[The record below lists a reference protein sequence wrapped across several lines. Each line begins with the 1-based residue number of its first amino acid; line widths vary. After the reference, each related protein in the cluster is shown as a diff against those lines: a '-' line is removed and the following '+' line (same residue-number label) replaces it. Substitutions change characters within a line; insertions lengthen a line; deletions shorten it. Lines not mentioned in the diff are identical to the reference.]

1 MGSVKPLGHGARVSN
16 AIEPAALFP
25 GQGSHTPEMRELV
38 AQRAPELLEKVIE
51 LVGED
56 PFARVEENTRFAQP
70 AIFCASVV
78 GWDALD
84 LAPSAAAGHSLGE
97 LAALVAAGV
106 LKRDDA
112 LELVVLRGKLMGE
125 ARNGSMLALV
135 GATLEDA
142 RAIADEGGVT
152 VANDNAPG
160 QVVLSGSIEDLDK
173 TEAIANERKTRVI
186 RLDVAGAF
194 HSPAMAPAAEPFRAA
209 LDEVE
214 VSEPSFTVFSCASA
228 APFSDVREEL
238 AGALTRPVRWR
249 ETVIAM
255 HEAGAP
261 SFVEVGPGKVLA
273 RMGKR
278 ILKGVPF
285 ETPAEGLVHA

>member
-1 MGSVKPLGHGARVSN
+1 MSN
-16 AIEPAALFP
+16 ATKPAALFP
-25 GQGSHTPEMRELV
+25 GQGSHTPEMRDLV
-38 AQRAPELLEKVIE
+38 AQRAPDLLERVTE

-56 PFARVEENTRFAQP
+56 PFARVQENTRYAQP
-70 AIFCASVV
+70 AIFCASLA

-84 LAPSAAAGHSLGE
+84 LHPSAAAGHSLGE
-97 LAALVAAGV
+97 LSALAAAGV
-106 LKRDDA
+106 LERDDA
-112 LELVVLRGKLMGE
+112 LELVVLRGRLMGE

-135 GATLEDA
+135 GASLEDA
-142 RAIADEGGVT
+142 QAIAREGGVT

-160 QVVLSGSIEDLDK
+160 QVVLSGGLEALDR
-173 TEAIANERKTRVI
+173 TEQLATERGTRVI

-194 HSPAMAPAAEPFRAA
+194 HSPAMAPAVEPFRAA

-214 VSEPSFTVFSCASA
+214 ISAPAFPVFSCASA
-228 APFSDVREEL
+228 APFQDVREEL
-238 AGALTRPVRWR
+238 ANALISPVRWR
-249 ETVIAM
+249 ETVVAL

-278 ILKGVPF
+278 ILKGVQF
-285 ETPAEGLVHA
+285 DTPAEGLVHA

>member
-1 MGSVKPLGHGARVSN
+1 
-16 AIEPAALFP
+16 
-25 GQGSHTPEMRELV
+25 MRDLV
-38 AQRAPELLEKVIE
+38 AQRAPELLDKVTE

-70 AIFCASVV
+70 AIFCASLV

-84 LAPSAAAGHSLGE
+84 LKPSAAAGHSLGE
-97 LAALVAAGV
+97 LAALAAAGV
-106 LKRDDA
+106 LSRDDA
-112 LELVVLRGKLMGE
+112 LELVVLRGRLMGE

-135 GATLEDA
+135 GASLDDA
-142 RAIADEGGVT
+142 REVADASGVT

-160 QVVLSGSIEDLDK
+160 QVVLSGELDALD
-173 TEAIANERKTRVI
+173 EAEQVAQERDTRVI

-194 HSPAMAPAAEPFRAA
+194 HSPLMEAFVEPFRAA
-209 LDEVE
+209 LDDVE
-214 VSEPSFTVFSCASA
+214 ISEPSFTVFSCASA

-238 AGALTRPVRWR
+238 ASALTRPVRWR

>member
-1 MGSVKPLGHGARVSN
+1 VRVGDGAGVSN
-16 AIEPAALFP
+16 ATQPAALFP

-38 AQRAPELLEKVIE
+38 AQRAPELLERVTE

-56 PFARVEENTRFAQP
+56 PFARVQENTRYAQP
-70 AIFCASVV
+70 AIFCASLA
-78 GWDALD
+78 GWDALG
-84 LAPSAAAGHSLGE
+84 LSPSAAAGHSLGE
-97 LAALVAAGV
+97 LSALAAAGV

-112 LELVVLRGKLMGE
+112 LELVVLRGRLMGE
-125 ARNGSMLALV
+125 AHNGSMLALV

-142 RAIADEGGVT
+142 QAIADEGGVI

-160 QVVLSGSIEDLDK
+160 QVVLSGSLEDLDK
-173 TEAIANERKTRVI
+173 TEAVAQERGTRVI

-194 HSPAMAPAAEPFRAA
+194 HSPAMETSVAPFRAA
-209 LDEVE
+209 LDAVE
-214 VSEPSFTVFSCASA
+214 VSEPAFPVFSCASA
-228 APFSDVREEL
+228 APFTDVRAEL
-238 AGALTRPVRWR
+238 ANALTSPVRWR
-249 ETVIAM
+249 ETVTAM

-285 ETPAEGLVHA
+285 ETPAEGLIHA

>member
-1 MGSVKPLGHGARVSN
+1 MVLTVSN
-16 AIEPAALFP
+16 ATEPAALFP
-25 GQGSHTPEMRELV
+25 GQGSHTPEMRDLV
-38 AQRAPELLEKVIE
+38 AQRAPELLDRVTE

-56 PFARVEENTRFAQP
+56 PFARVQENTRYAQP
-70 AIFCASVV
+70 AIFCASLA
-78 GWDALD
+78 GWDALG
-84 LAPSAAAGHSLGE
+84 LHPSAAAGHSLGE
-97 LAALVAAGV
+97 LSALAAAGV
-106 LKRDDA
+106 LKREDA
-112 LELVVLRGKLMGE
+112 LELVVLRGRLMGE

-142 RAIADEGGVT
+142 RAIADAGGVI

-160 QVVLSGSIEDLDK
+160 QVVLSGSLDALDK
-173 TEAIANERKTRVI
+173 TEAVAQERGTRVI

-194 HSPAMAPAAEPFRAA
+194 HSPAMAPAVEPFRAA
-209 LDEVE
+209 LDDVE
-214 VSEPSFTVFSCASA
+214 VSEPAFPVFSCASA
-228 APFSDVREEL
+228 APFTDVRAEL
-238 AGALTRPVRWR
+238 ATALTSPVRWR

-278 ILKGVPF
+278 ILKGVTF
-285 ETPAEGLVHA
+285 DTPAEGLVHA

>member
-1 MGSVKPLGHGARVSN
+1 VSN
-16 AIEPAALFP
+16 ATQPAALFP
-25 GQGSHTPEMRELV
+25 GQGSHTPDMRELV
-38 AQRAPELLEKVIE
+38 AQRAPELLERVTE

-56 PFARVEENTRFAQP
+56 PFARVQENTRYAQP
-70 AIFCASVV
+70 AIFCASLA

-84 LAPSAAAGHSLGE
+84 VQPSAAAGHSLGE
-97 LAALVAAGV
+97 LSALAAAGV

-112 LELVVLRGKLMGE
+112 LELVVLRGRLMGE

-135 GATLEDA
+135 GASFEDA
-142 RAIADEGGVT
+142 EAIARQGGVV

-160 QVVLSGSIEDLDK
+160 QVVLSGSLEALDE
-173 TEAIANERKTRVI
+173 TERVANERGTRVI

-194 HSPAMAPAAEPFRAA
+194 HSPAMEPAVEPFRAA
-209 LDEVE
+209 LDAVE
-214 VSEPSFTVFSCASA
+214 VSEPAFPVFSCASA
-228 APFSDVREEL
+228 APFTDVREQL
-238 AGALTRPVRWR
+238 ANALISPVRWR

-285 ETPAEGLVHA
+285 ETPAEGLIHA

>member
-1 MGSVKPLGHGARVSN
+1 
-16 AIEPAALFP
+16 
-25 GQGSHTPEMRELV
+25 MRDLV
-38 AQRAPELLEKVIE
+38 AQRSPELLEKVTE

-78 GWDALD
+78 GWEALE
-84 LAPSAAAGHSLGE
+84 LQPSFGAGHSLGE

-142 RAIADEGGVT
+142 QAIAAAGGVT

-160 QVVLSGSIEDLDK
+160 QVVLSGPADALDAA
-173 TEAIANERKTRVI
+173 TEAADDAGLKAM
-186 RLDVAGAF
+186 RLPVKGGF
-194 HSPAMAPAAEPFRAA
+194 HSPTMEPAVPRLRAA
-209 LDEVE
+209 LDR
-214 VSEPSFTVFSCASA
+214 VSVKRPRFPVFSSITAK
-228 APFSDVREEL
+228 PFDDVRAEL
-238 AGALTRPVRWR
+238 ALALTHGVRWR
-249 ETVIAM
+249 ETLLALRDTGVRRFA
-255 HEAGAP
+255 ET
-261 SFVEVGPGKVLA
+261 GPGRV
-273 RMGKR
+273 
-278 ILKGVPF
+278 V
-285 ETPAEGLVHA
+285 TGLVRRTLDDVEAFAAKPEADHA

>member
-1 MGSVKPLGHGARVSN
+1 VRVGDGAAVSN
-16 AIEPAALFP
+16 ATQPAALFP

-38 AQRAPELLEKVIE
+38 ARRAPELLDRVTE

-70 AIFCASVV
+70 AIFCASLA

-84 LAPSAAAGHSLGE
+84 LHPSAAAGHSLGE
-97 LAALVAAGV
+97 LAALTAAGV

-112 LELVVLRGKLMGE
+112 LELVVLRGRLMGE

-135 GATLEDA
+135 GASLEDA
-142 RAIADEGGVT
+142 EAIAREGGVV

-160 QVVLSGSIEDLDK
+160 QVVLSGSLDALDR
-173 TEAIANERKTRVI
+173 TEQVASERGTRVI

-194 HSPAMAPAAEPFRAA
+194 HSPAMAPAVEPFRAA

-214 VSEPSFTVFSCASA
+214 IAEPAFPVFSCASA
-228 APFSDVREEL
+228 APFSEVRAEL
-238 AGALTRPVRWR
+238 ADALTSPVRWR

-285 ETPAEGLVHA
+285 ETPAEGLIHA

>member
-1 MGSVKPLGHGARVSN
+1 VRVGDGAGVSN
-16 AIEPAALFP
+16 ATEPAALFP
-25 GQGSHTPEMRELV
+25 GQGSHTPEMRDLV
-38 AQRAPELLEKVIE
+38 AQRAPELLERVTE

-56 PFARVEENTRFAQP
+56 PFARVQENTRYAQP
-70 AIFCASVV
+70 AIFCASLA

-84 LAPSAAAGHSLGE
+84 LHPSAAAGHSLGE
-97 LAALVAAGV
+97 LSALAAAGV

-112 LELVVLRGKLMGE
+112 LELVVLRGRLMGE

-135 GATLEDA
+135 GASLEDA
-142 RAIADEGGVT
+142 RDIAQAGGVV

-160 QVVLSGSIEDLDK
+160 QVVLSGSVDDLAR
-173 TEAIANERKTRVI
+173 TEEVAAGKGLRVI
-186 RLDVAGAF
+186 RLEVAGAF
-194 HSPAMAPAAEPFRAA
+194 HSPAMAPAVEPFRAA
-209 LDEVE
+209 LDDVE
-214 VSEPSFTVFSCASA
+214 VSEPAFPVFSCASA
-228 APFSDVREEL
+228 APFTDVREQL
-238 AGALTRPVRWR
+238 ANALVSPVRWR

-278 ILKGVPF
+278 ILKGVTF
-285 ETPAEGLVHA
+285 DTPAEGLVHA

>member
-1 MGSVKPLGHGARVSN
+1 
-16 AIEPAALFP
+16 
-25 GQGSHTPEMRELV
+25 MRDLV
-38 AQRAPELLEKVIE
+38 AQRAPELLEKVTE

-84 LAPSAAAGHSLGE
+84 LHPSAGAGHSLGE

-142 RAIADEGGVT
+142 QAIAAAGGVT

-160 QVVLSGSIEDLDK
+160 QVVLSGPADALDAA
-173 TEAIANERKTRVI
+173 TEAADDAGLKAM
-186 RLDVAGAF
+186 RLPVKGGF
-194 HSPAMAPAAEPFRAA
+194 HSPTMEPAVPRLRAA
-209 LDEVE
+209 LDR
-214 VSEPSFTVFSCASA
+214 VSVKRPRFPVFSSITAK
-228 APFSDVREEL
+228 PFDDVRAEL
-238 AGALTRPVRWR
+238 ALALTHGVRWR
-249 ETVIAM
+249 ETLLALRDTGVRRFA
-255 HEAGAP
+255 ET
-261 SFVEVGPGKVLA
+261 GPGKV
-273 RMGKR
+273 
-278 ILKGVPF
+278 V
-285 ETPAEGLVHA
+285 TGLVRRTLDDVEAFAAKPEADHA

>member
-1 MGSVKPLGHGARVSN
+1 
-16 AIEPAALFP
+16 
-25 GQGSHTPEMRELV
+25 MRDLV
-38 AQRAPELLEKVIE
+38 ARRAPELLERVTE

-84 LAPSAAAGHSLGE
+84 LRPSFGAGHSLGE

-112 LELVVLRGKLMGE
+112 LELVVLRGRLMGE

-135 GATLEDA
+135 G
-142 RAIADEGGVT
+142 GVT
-152 VANDNAPG
+152 LANDNAPG
-160 QVVLSGSIEDLDK
+160 QVVLSGSVDALDK
-173 TEAIANERKTRVI
+173 TEEVAKERNTRVI

-209 LDEVE
+209 LDDVE
-214 VSEPSFTVFSCASA
+214 ISEPAFPVFSCASA
-228 APFSDVREEL
+228 APFTDVRDEL
-238 AGALTRPVRWR
+238 ANALTRPVRWR

-261 SFVEVGPGKVLA
+261 SFVEIGPGKVLA

-285 ETPAEGLVHA
+285 ETPAE